1 MKRIKLF
8 KENKNSRIIK
18 ILFILILSYIYYKK
32 KTSIKSNK
40 LVIQVD
46 ISKSKQGKDGPII
59 LQRGISKALPYE
71 TKYCK
76 FIPANGIYPNDIKYI
91 DYFFFSIPSMN
102 EKLYNKWIKINR
114 VNSLLLGPNFVPM
127 RWYKFPDT
135 NVWHERKFKEILS
148 EVKGVVVHSNRV
160 RNHLMIKSNTKD
172 LFNKYILSRSCSY
185 NLPNVIKPFQ
195 EREND
200 IILFQKYADSD
211 HSKQGKQLL
220 SLLKGTNKKIK
231 QLNYGNYTREDELLL
246 ANNSKFI
253 IYFSFYDTGAIALKE
268 LQNYGVIT
276 FTLQKDLVINDESG
290 YYIPELEL
298 DDITLAFN
306 KIIKIIEEISNK
318 NPDSI
323 KIAKQNQNFNR
334 CERALDDVCNG
345 IIKK

>member
-1 MKRIKLF
+1 M
-8 KENKNSRIIK
+8 
-18 ILFILILSYIYYKK
+18 
-32 KTSIKSNK
+32 
-40 LVIQVD
+40 
-46 ISKSKQGKDGPII
+46 
-59 LQRGISKALPYE
+59 
-71 TKYCK
+71 
-76 FIPANGIYPNDIKYI
+76 
-91 DYFFFSIPSMN
+91 
-102 EKLYNKWIKINR
+102 
-114 VNSLLLGPNFVPM
+114 
-127 RWYKFPDT
+127 
-135 NVWHERKFKEILS
+135 
-148 EVKGVVVHSNRV
+148 
-160 RNHLMIKSNTKD
+160 
-172 LFNKYILSRSCSY
+172 
-185 NLPNVIKPFQ
+185 
-195 EREND
+195 
-200 IILFQKYADSD
+200 
-211 HSKQGKQLL
+211 

-334 CERALDDVCNG
+334 CERALDDICNNNYY
-345 IIKK
+345 IKNYKK